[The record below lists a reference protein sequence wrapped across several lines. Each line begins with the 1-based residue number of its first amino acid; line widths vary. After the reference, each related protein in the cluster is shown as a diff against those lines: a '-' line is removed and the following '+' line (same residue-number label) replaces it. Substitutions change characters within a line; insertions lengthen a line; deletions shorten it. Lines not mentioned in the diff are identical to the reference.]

1 MSLPTPTHLTLQALA
16 IVVAGE
22 LVSRTASAG
31 SAKLLVFL
39 HVALKQRAFESELQ
53 AAMPSVEVRTVGRL
67 ADFERALGDGTDAVL
82 SLPPLLT
89 SHGLTPKLQ
98 GLHGGSPDEKYALV
112 GAGTAPDPA
121 RVAAVGA
128 LDLLGREGTNA
139 FVYGLLGSRPKVE
152 RVTKFEDLL
161 PLIQMQKVDA
171 IVLPTRLLPE
181 LQEASRLPL
190 APRELQK
197 PVNLPAVASVGTAG
211 GDVIAQVTHLPA
223 KALKTLGV
231 DAWR

>member
-1 MSLPTPTHLTLQALA
+1 MLEAFALA
-16 IVVAGE
+16 VVSE

-31 SAKLLVFL
+31 ASKLLVFL
-39 HVALKQRAFESELQ
+39 HVALKQRAFEGELQ
-53 AAMPSVEVRTVGRL
+53 AALPGVEVRAVGRL
-67 ADFERALGDGTDAVL
+67 ADFERALGDGADAVL

-89 SHGLTPKLQ
+89 AHGLTPKLQ
-98 GLHGGSPDEKYALV
+98 GLHGGSPDEKYSLV

-161 PLIQMQKVDA
+161 PLVQMQKVDA

-181 LQEASRLPL
+181 LQEASRLQL
-190 APRELQK
+190 APRELTK
-197 PVNLPAVASVGTAG
+197 LVKLPAVASVGSAA
-211 GDVIAQVTHLPA
+211 GDVIGAITHLGGKVA
-223 KALKTLGV
+223 KTLGV

>member
-1 MSLPTPTHLTLQALA
+1 MSLPKTTLILEA
-16 IVVAGE
+16 ITVAVAGE

-31 SAKLLVFL
+31 AAKLLVFL

-53 AAMPSVEVRTVGRL
+53 AAMPGVEVRAVGRL

-89 SHGLTPKLQ
+89 AHGLTPKLQ
-98 GLHGGSPDEKYALV
+98 GLHGGSPDEKFSLV

-139 FVYGLLGSRPKVE
+139 FVYGLLGARPKVE

-161 PLIQMQKVDA
+161 PLLQMQKVDA
-171 IVLPTRLLPE
+171 IVLPSRLLPE
-181 LQEASRLPL
+181 LTEASRLPL
-190 APRELQK
+190 APRELTK
-197 PVNLPAVASVGTAG
+197 LVKLPAVASVGTG
-211 GDVIAQVTHLPA
+211 GADVMAEVTHLNGKVA
-223 KALKTLGV
+223 KTLGV

>member
-1 MSLPTPTHLTLQALA
+1 MSLPKPTVMLEAFALA
-16 IVVAGE
+16 FVSE

-31 SAKLLVFL
+31 AGKLLVFL

-53 AAMPSVEVRTVGRL
+53 AALPAVEVRAVGRL

-82 SLPPLLT
+82 SLPPLLNA
-89 SHGLTPKLQ
+89 HGLTPKLQ
-98 GLHGGSPDEKYALV
+98 GLHGGSSDEKYSLV

-121 RVAAVGA
+121 HVAAVGA

-161 PLIQMQKVDA
+161 PLLQMQKVDA

-181 LQEASRLPL
+181 LQEASRLQL
-190 APRELQK
+190 APRELAQLVK
-197 PVNLPAVASVGTAG
+197 LPAVAGVGAAG
-211 GDVIAQVTHLPA
+211 GDVIGAIAHLGGKVA
-223 KALKTLGV
+223 KTLGV

>member
-1 MSLPTPTHLTLQALA
+1 MSLPKPTLMLEAFALA
-16 IVVAGE
+16 LVSE

-31 SAKLLVFL
+31 AGKLLVFL

-53 AAMPSVEVRTVGRL
+53 GALPGVEVRAVGRL
-67 ADFERALGDGTDAVL
+67 ADFERALGDGADAVL

-89 SHGLTPKLQ
+89 AHGLTPKLQ
-98 GLHGGSPDEKYALV
+98 GLHGGSPDEKYSLV

-121 RVAAVGA
+121 RVTAVGA

-161 PLIQMQKVDA
+161 PLLQMQKVDA

-181 LQEASRLPL
+181 LQEASRLQL
-190 APRELQK
+190 APRELTK
-197 PVNLPAVASVGTAG
+197 LVKLPAVASVGTAG
-211 GDVIAQVTHLPA
+211 GDVIAAITHLGG
-223 KALKTLGV
+223 KVTKTLGV

>member
-1 MSLPTPTHLTLQALA
+1 MSPPKPTVMLEAFALA
-16 IVVAGE
+16 VVSE

-31 SAKLLVFL
+31 ASKLLVFL
-39 HVALKQRAFESELQ
+39 HVALKQRAFEGELQ
-53 AAMPSVEVRTVGRL
+53 AALPGVEVRAVGRL
-67 ADFERALGDGTDAVL
+67 ADFERALGDGADAVL

-89 SHGLTPKLQ
+89 AHGLTPKLQ
-98 GLHGGSPDEKYALV
+98 GLHGGSPDEKYSLV

-161 PLIQMQKVDA
+161 PLLQMQKVDA

-181 LQEASRLPL
+181 LQEASRLQL
-190 APRELQK
+190 APRELTK
-197 PVNLPAVASVGTAG
+197 LVKLPAVASVGAG
-211 GDVIAQVTHLPA
+211 GADVIAAITHLGGKVA
-223 KALKTLGV
+223 KTLGV